1 MKKCFFLY
9 FLLLSILVFSQEN
22 PKLVCNDPLKDFGI
36 VVKGEELFHSFEI
49 KNEGNANLTILDVRP
64 SCGCTIAEADKI
76 IKPGQIGKVK
86 TKLET
91 KDFKGPITKDITIV
105 SNDPENPQFKLF
117 LKAMVRPVVEV
128 LPDATLRFVKLK
140 RDVGKVQRL
149 LVTEEEN
156 FEFKILKYESSQPY
170 IKFEHIPAPQDK
182 INPQYKNKQYEITVL
197 IGPEAPVG
205 GLNEKVFVYTNSKLV
220 PKIELKIFGLVRPE
234 IMVTP
239 PKLEMG
245 EIEATSD
252 FQRMI
257 RVKDNS
263 GSGKF
268 EIDSIQSTLPFLTVS
283 QEVIK
288 PGEDYNLNLMFSK
301 TPPKGAFEGKL
312 LLKTNSEF
320 EEYKNIEIFISGI
333 IK

>member
-9 FLLLSILVFSQEN
+9 FLLLSIFIFSQEN
-22 PKLVCNDPLKDFGI
+22 PKLVCDEPLKDFGT
-36 VVKGEELFHSFEI
+36 VVKGEEVFHTFEI
-49 KNEGNANLTILDVRP
+49 KNEGNANLTILDVRS
-64 SCGCTIAEADKI
+64 SCGCTIAEADKV

-86 TKLET
+86 IKLET

-105 SNDPENPQFKLF
+105 SNDPENPQLKLF
-117 LKAMVRPVVEV
+117 LKAIIKPIVEV
-128 LPDATLRFVKLK
+128 LPDANLRFVKLK

-149 LVTEEEN
+149 IVTEEEN
-156 FEFKILKYESSQPY
+156 FEFKILKYESSKPF
-170 IKFEHIPAPQDK
+170 IKFEYIPAPQDK
-182 INPQYKNKQYEITVL
+182 INPQYKNKQYEITVF

-205 GLNEKVFVYTNSKLV
+205 MLNEKVFVYTNSKLV
-220 PKIELKIFGLVRPE
+220 PKVELKILGLVRPE

-252 FQRMI
+252 FQRTI

-268 EIDSIQSTLPFLTVS
+268 EIVSIQSTLPFLTVS

-288 PGEDYNLNLMFSK
+288 LGEDYNLNLMFSK
-301 TPPKGAFEGKL
+301 TPPKGSFEGKI
-312 LLKTNSEF
+312 LLKTNSEL
-320 EEYKNIEIFISGI
+320 EEYRNIEIFVSATV
-333 IK
+333 K